1 MIHRVGMAQAK
12 IALPGD
18 SLLALGL
25 GSCVCVALHDAAAQV
40 GGLVHIMLPSSEQFR
55 EEPPGKCAD
64 TAVPHLLEMM
74 VEGGAS
80 PARVRAKLAGGAQMF
95 ATQGGERA
103 LRIGP
108 RNVEAAY
115 AALRQYGVPILA
127 AAVGGSVGRTVELFP
142 QSGDLVVRT
151 VRGGEERL

>member
-12 IALPGD
+12 IALPDD

-25 GSCVCVALHDAAAQV
+25 GSCVCVALHDAVAHVA
-40 GGLVHIMLPSSEQFR
+40 GMVHIVLPSSLQFR
-55 EEPPGKCAD
+55 GESPAKCAD
-64 TAVPHLLEMM
+64 TAVPHLLGLM
-74 VEGGAS
+74 VENGAS
-80 PARVRAKLAGGAQMF
+80 APRVRAKLAGGAQMF
-95 ATQGGERA
+95 AAQGGERA

-108 RNVEAAY
+108 RNVDAVY
-115 AALRQYGVPILA
+115 AALLRCGVPVLA

-142 QSGDLVVRT
+142 LSGELLVRT

>member
-12 IALPGD
+12 IALPED

-25 GSCVCVALHDAAAQV
+25 GSCVAVALHDAAAQLA
-40 GGLVHIMLPSSEQFR
+40 GLAHIMLPSSEQFR
-55 EEPPGKCAD
+55 GEAPAKCAD
-64 TAVPHLLEMM
+64 TAVPHLIKMM

-95 ATQGGERA
+95 ATQQGERA

-115 AALRQYGVPILA
+115 AALKLSGVPILG

-142 QSGDLVVRT
+142 QSGELIVRT
-151 VRGGEERL
+151 VRGGQASL

>member
-25 GSCVCVALHDAAAQV
+25 GSCVCVALHDAVAQV
-40 GGLVHIMLPSSEQFR
+40 AGLVHIMLPSSEQFR
-55 EEPPGKCAD
+55 EEHPAKCAD
-64 TAVPHLLEMM
+64 TAVPHLLKMM
-74 VEGGAS
+74 AEGGAS
-80 PARVRAKLAGGAQMF
+80 PSRVRAKLAGGAQMF
-95 ATQGGERA
+95 ATQRGERA

-115 AALRQYGVPILA
+115 TALQRYGVPVLG

-142 QSGDLVVRT
+142 QSGDLIVHT
-151 VRGGEERL
+151 VRAGQERL